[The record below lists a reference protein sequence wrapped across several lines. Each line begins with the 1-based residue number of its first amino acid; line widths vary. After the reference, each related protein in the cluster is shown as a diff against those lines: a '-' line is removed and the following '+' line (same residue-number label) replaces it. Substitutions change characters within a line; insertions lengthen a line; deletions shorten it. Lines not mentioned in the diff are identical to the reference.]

1 MRRSTRLLN
10 DNNSS
15 NSSNSSSKSSN
26 SSSSSSSNSNSSNNN
41 NNNSSSSS
49 RVNND
54 HSNNINSIRFPS
66 LSHYTYH
73 QDCFTVDD
81 NARKYFNR
89 EIKQDK
95 VSKQQK
101 ALQNLKNSNSKI
113 SNSIDNN
120 GTGSRCM
127 EALTDFNSNN
137 PFLLSM
143 KSILSFFE
151 SKTYNDN
158 GEMKLYD
165 LKPSLISSSKSTF
178 PQRFHTDYKVHQYKD
193 LRKSENIP
201 YIIFFGIDENTT
213 VFLWNEKT
221 RSIIE
226 HKIDVGSVLIL
237 ALNVIHAGAAYLNVN
252 GNMHKRVQ
260 MYMDTDQIMHDY
272 INPNEW
278 LEFPIQ
284 NQPLRLVL
292 ENRMFTAE
300 HFKRCCN
307 GVKLKDIYNL
317 SKSKIYEALLKDEKS
332 RKRTR
337 SVYIDWNN
345 VSN

>member
-1 MRRSTRLLN
+1 M
-10 DNNSS
+10 
-15 NSSNSSSKSSN
+15 
-26 SSSSSSSNSNSSNNN
+26 
-41 NNNSSSSS
+41 
-49 RVNND
+49 
-54 HSNNINSIRFPS
+54 
-66 LSHYTYH
+66 SHYTYH

-178 PQRFHTDYKVHQYKD
+178 PQRFHTDYKLHQYKD

-226 HKIDVGSVLIL
+226 HKIDVGACLIL
-237 ALNVIHAGAAYLNVN
+237 ALNVIHAGAAYLNIN
-252 GNMHKRVQ
+252 GNIHKRVQ
-260 MYMDTDQIMHDY
+260 MYMDTDQIIHDY

-278 LEFPIQ
+278 LELPIQ

-300 HFKRCCN
+300 HFKHCCN
-307 GVKLKDIYNL
+307 GAKLKDIYNL